1 MSLFHMKT
9 VISLATVFFSVGV
22 MYYVLIHTQKVKIHT
37 IRLCGIACIFWF
49 VSFEKFSYSTKLCLS
64 VGFVLVP
71 AVYSRIYARV
81 DEFFLYFAKY
91 TNTLITHKVNEPLT
105 SSITSWNLY
114 FLKTMQNKKEK
125 KNWRKNWKWKCEKKS
140 GTRDDSVI
148 LVFSVFLFVFIF
160 LFLLYC
166 IFFSLCFFNIFF
178 F

>member
-37 IRLCGIACIFWF
+37 IRLCGIGCIFWF
-49 VSFEKFSYSTKLCLS
+49 VSFEKFSYSTRLCLS

-81 DEFFLYFAKY
+81 DELFLYFAKY

-148 LVFSVFLFVFIF
+148 LVFSCV
-160 LFLLYC
+160 
-166 IFFSLCFFNIFF
+166 SLCFQFSFSPLLHFF
-178 F
+178 LIVFF